1 MGKAIGGGGTTMNRT
16 VDLSFLDRDFGLYV
30 PQWKKLGYSAAM
42 GRSEQRRRYPDE
54 PENET
59 RCTTKKTA
67 V

>member
-1 MGKAIGGGGTTMNRT
+1 MNRT
-16 VDLSFLDRDFGLYV
+16 VDVSFLDRDFGLYV

>member
-1 MGKAIGGGGTTMNRT
+1 
-16 VDLSFLDRDFGLYV
+16 
-30 PQWKKLGYSAAM
+30 M

-59 RCTTKKTA
+59 RCTTTTKKTA

>member
-30 PQWKKLGYSAAM
+30 
-42 GRSEQRRRYPDE
+42 QRRRYPDE